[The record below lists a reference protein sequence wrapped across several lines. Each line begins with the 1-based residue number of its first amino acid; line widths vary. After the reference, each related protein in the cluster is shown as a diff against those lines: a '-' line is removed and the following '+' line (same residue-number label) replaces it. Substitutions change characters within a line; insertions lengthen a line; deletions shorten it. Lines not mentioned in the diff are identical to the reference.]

1 MPVRAVSVENPRS
14 PAARGVRYAPVPRIY
29 DAVLGSRARALPAE
43 IPAPSGGQGC
53 MVALALPDL
62 EAGRRHVTVIE
73 PMIGG
78 GGRPP
83 RRDGLAGRDAPPRLL
98 QTTPGGTPPG
108 QGPPLPIP
116 RLPLGA
122 HPRPPRR
129 PARRP

>member
-43 IPAPSGGQGC
+43 IPAASGGQGC

-78 GGRPP
+78 GGGRP
-83 RRDGLAGRDAPPRLL
+83 RRGGIDGCRASLGLL
-98 QTTPGGTPPG
+98 QTTPGEALEGE
-108 QGPPLPIP
+108 GPAIPIRPLHLVADSAPT
-116 RLPLGA
+116 R
-122 HPRPPRR
+122 
-129 PARRP
+129 